1 MDDDLLNPH
10 SALVYMMVL
19 VSAVDGNM
27 TDRELRQMGEQVP
40 NLPVFEGFDEEKLV
54 PLAEE
59 CAKKLSAPNGL
70 DQILNLIVASLP
82 NKLCETAY
90 AIACEIAA
98 ADQRVAQEE
107 LNLLEQLCYN
117 LGLDR
122 LTAAAIERGI
132 RARHISL

>member
-1 MDDDLLNPH
+1 MNDDLLNPH

-19 VSAVDGNM
+19 VSAADGNM
-27 TDRELRQMGEQVP
+27 TDRELRQMGEQVR
-40 NLPVFEGFDEEKLV
+40 NLPIFEGFDEENLV
-54 PLAEE
+54 PLSEE
-59 CAKKLSAPNGL
+59 CAKKLSVPGGF

-82 NKLCETAY
+82 TKLCETAY

-98 ADQRVAQEE
+98 ADQHIAQEE
-107 LNLLEQLCYN
+107 PNLLQQLCYN

-122 LTAAAIERGI
+122 LTAVAIERGI